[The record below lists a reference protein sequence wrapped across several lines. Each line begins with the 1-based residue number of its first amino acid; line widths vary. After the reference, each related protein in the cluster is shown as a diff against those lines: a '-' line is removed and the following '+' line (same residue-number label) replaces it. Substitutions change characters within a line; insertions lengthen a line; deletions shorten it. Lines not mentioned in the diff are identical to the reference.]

1 VFGKGLGR
9 GVSILAAAGLL
20 AAGAFMAS
28 GGALLLTER
37 AGWGLEDRL
46 RGSLP
51 QSAMDI
57 LASAQQHVASAAK
70 LFSASIGPDAALYEA
85 SIAAAGFLIC
95 VALLLMLAA
104 FFFPYTNRAQERRS

>member
-1 VFGKGLGR
+1 MFGKGLGR

-20 AAGAFMAS
+20 AAGAFMAA
-28 GGALLLTER
+28 GGALLLTEG

-51 QSAMDI
+51 PQVMDI
-57 LASAQQHVASAAK
+57 LASAQQHVSSAAK
-70 LFSASIGPDAALYEA
+70 FFSASIGPDAALYET

-95 VALLLMLAA
+95 AALFLMLVA
-104 FFFPYTNRAQERRS
+104 FFFPYTNRVQGKRS

>member
-1 VFGKGLGR
+1 MFGKGLGR

-20 AAGAFMAS
+20 AAGALMAS
-28 GGALLLTER
+28 GGALSLTER
-37 AGWGLEDRL
+37 AGWGIEARL

-51 QSAMDI
+51 PQVMDA
-57 LASAQQHVASAAK
+57 LTAAQEHVASAAK